1 MWGTAQDAEAPYNAY
16 QTAQGKPLNVSEA
29 RIKRPERAIRC
40 EIGGFFGSGL
50 DIRRRGSRLS
60 FLPGERLFPLS
71 GFCTHIPDF
80 IISRLLYLASI
91 PFFRLYYQSVPGHPF
106 TLTLAFFHS

>member
-1 MWGTAQDAEAPYNAY
+1 MWGVSKTQKTAR
-16 QTAQGKPLNVSEA
+16 GRSVNVSKA
-29 RIKRPERAIRC
+29 WLKRPERAILC

-60 FLPGERLFPLS
+60 ILPGERLFPLS
-71 GFCTHIPDF
+71 GSCTHIPDF

-91 PFFRLYYQSVPGHPF
+91 PFFRLYLSIRFWAPLHPNVRF
-106 TLTLAFFHS
+106 LPFLKIQ